1 LRQPSSWEIIGVVKD
16 SKYRS
21 LGEDSTPYIFL
32 PYLQNPQ
39 PAMALHVRTSGNPG
53 DLAAAV
59 RREVQALDPNL
70 PAFNVMSLAD
80 NIDISLFPSRIGA
93 VLLGVFG
100 FLALLIASI
109 GIYGVMSYG
118 VSERTHEMGIRMAL
132 GARGSDVLRLV
143 ISQGMW
149 LALIGVAIGAGLAL
163 ALTRVVKSYL
173 YDVSVTDPLTFIGI
187 ALLLIGV
194 ALLACYVP
202 ARRATRVDPLE
213 ALRYE

>member
-1 LRQPSSWEIIGVVKD
+1 VLLRQPSSWEIIGVVKD

-100 FLALLIASI
+100 FL
-109 GIYGVMSYG
+109 
-118 VSERTHEMGIRMAL
+118 
-132 GARGSDVLRLV
+132 GACRLNV
-143 ISQGMW
+143 
-149 LALIGVAIGAGLAL
+149 
-163 ALTRVVKSYL
+163 Y
-173 YDVSVTDPLTFIGI
+173 
-187 ALLLIGV
+187 
-194 ALLACYVP
+194 
-202 ARRATRVDPLE
+202 
-213 ALRYE
+213 

>member
-1 LRQPSSWEIIGVVKD
+1 
-16 SKYRS
+16 
-21 LGEDSTPYIFL
+21 
-32 PYLQNPQ
+32 
-39 PAMALHVRTSGNPG
+39 MAVHVRTSGNPG
-53 DLAAAV
+53 EVAAAV

-70 PAFNVMSLAD
+70 PAFHVMSLAD
-80 NIDISLFPSRIGA
+80 NIDISLFPSRFGA

-132 GARGSDVLRLV
+132 GARAGDVLRLV

-149 LALIGVAIGAGLAL
+149 LALIGVAIGAGLAWGV
-163 ALTRVVKSYL
+163 TRMVKSYL

-202 ARRATRVDPLE
+202 ARRATKVDPLK